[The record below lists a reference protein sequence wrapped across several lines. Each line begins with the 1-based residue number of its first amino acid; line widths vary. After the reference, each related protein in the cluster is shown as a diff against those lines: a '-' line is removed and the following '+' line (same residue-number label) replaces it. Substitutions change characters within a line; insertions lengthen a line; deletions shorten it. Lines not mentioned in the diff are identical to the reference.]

1 MTPAHEQELELYE
14 SLNNTILESAVEYGL
29 LVERTNNKE
38 LNYKEIISD
47 LQQKN
52 LDLQR
57 EKTKLLADREI
68 ANSIIVSLT
77 NLLNASREGTESLVC
92 FKRLRN

>member
-1 MTPAHEQELELYE
+1 MTPAHEQELEL
-14 SLNNTILESAVEYGL
+14 L
-29 LVERTNNKE
+29 
-38 LNYKEIISD
+38 EIISD